1 MHLIT
6 YRKGSSKPRVGALV
20 GEAVLDL
27 GALAA
32 DLARERGTVRHGR
45 GGFPKT
51 MLELIGRGP
60 DGLGAA
66 REALAHGEALLKR
79 DGVGALGERKL
90 GLPAD
95 KARLEAPI
103 PRPARNVFCLG
114 RNYKE
119 HAAER
124 GAEAPTNPV
133 YFTKAPECVL
143 APGGKIVHHAVT
155 QQLDYEVELT
165 VVIGTAGRD
174 IPREQALSHVFG
186 YTIVNDV
193 TARDLQKLH
202 GQWFKGKSL
211 DTFCPMGPVLVTAD
225 EIPDPQTLAIAM
237 RVNGETRQSS
247 HTSKMIFPVDECI
260 AVLSQGFTLLPGD
273 VIATARPRASAPRS
287 ASSSR
292 PAIGSRP
299 RSRRS
304 ASSPTGSSRPDQS
317 AEQILDGDCQIG
329 EGDGRDPLPAL
340 ERHHLLVRVGRRHAV
355 DVHTVRHQIQDPG
368 LGDGG
373 ARVERHPHPAVYGQ
387 TRVCHLDEEQDVG
400 RHRVR
405 RRVKVRARTQQR
417 HIWLGLGVLFRELD
431 GVLDLDNGALVQPR
445 RPETVETVHRA
456 GVARADRLAHD
467 DLPGDQLDRLVLGE
481 DSGLADPVVLV

>member
-1 MHLIT
+1 MRLIT

-79 DGVGALGERKL
+79 
-90 GLPAD
+90 
-95 KARLEAPI
+95 
-103 PRPARNVFCLG
+103 
-114 RNYKE
+114 
-119 HAAER
+119 

-174 IPREQALSHVFG
+174 IPREQALAHVFG

-273 VIATARPRASAPRS
+273 VIATGTPEGVGAAL
-287 ASSSR
+287 
-292 PAIGSRP
+292 GKF
-299 RSRRS
+299 
-304 ASSPTGSSRPDQS
+304 
-317 AEQILDGDCQIG
+317 LKKGDK
-329 EGDGRDPLPAL
+329 L
-340 ERHHLLVRVGRRHAV
+340 E
-355 DVHTVRHQIQDPG
+355 T
-368 LGDGG
+368 
-373 ARVERHPHPAVYGQ
+373 
-387 TRVCHLDEEQDVG
+387 
-400 RHRVR
+400 
-405 RRVKVRARTQQR
+405 
-417 HIWLGLGVLFRELD
+417 
-431 GVLDLDNGALVQPR
+431 
-445 RPETVETVHRA
+445 
-456 GVARADRLAHD
+456 
-467 DLPGDQLDRLVLGE
+467 
-481 DSGLADPVVLV
+481 